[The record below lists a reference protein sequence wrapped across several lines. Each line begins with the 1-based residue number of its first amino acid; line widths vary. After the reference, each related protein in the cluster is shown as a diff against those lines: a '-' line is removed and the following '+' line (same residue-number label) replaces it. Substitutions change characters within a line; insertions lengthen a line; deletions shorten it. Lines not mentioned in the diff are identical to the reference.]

1 MGEGRNNLFDNI
13 CGYIKT
19 IKEVPLDANNETKI
33 VNLFKIHKT
42 VEIRE
47 AYLEVSEGQII
58 NMTGIF
64 FDVYDGTVSINL
76 TSAGLANL
84 SGAKVG
90 AFIIKDEDKA
100 EIAQAS
106 INDQVRV
113 IESISAKDTYQ
124 SFFITQKFNTDTFIR
139 MHYTTTETPM
149 NAKIKMYIRYRKT
162 NGGFIEVVK

>member
-1 MGEGRNNLFDNI
+1 MSEGRNNLYNNI

-19 IKEVPLDANNETKI
+19 IKEITLDGNNESKI
-33 VNLFKIHKT
+33 LNLFKVHKT

-47 AYLEVSEGQII
+47 VYLEISEGQII
-58 NMTGIF
+58 NMTDVF
-64 FDVYDGTVSINL
+64 FDVYDGTNTVSL
-76 TSAGLANL
+76 TSSGLANL

-90 AFIIKDEDKA
+90 AFMAKDEDNA
-100 EIAQAS
+100 EIANVA
-106 INDQVRV
+106 INDQVRI

-149 NAKIKMYIRYRKT
+149 NAKAKMYIRYRKT
-162 NGGFIEVVK
+162 DGGFLEVVK